1 MNSDNC
7 FEESTPKYLLDVK
20 SPGFDM
26 YTDNFEVTIKSETR
40 ETLFHKSDLV
50 EETVTEG
57 GQTKHYYYVSRR
69 RSGPRSRPYPRTE
82 RPSPS
87 PCVCPGCSCRSPA
100 YRSGTDVFPTP

>member
-57 GQTKHYYYVSRR
+57 GQTKHYYYVCFDSEDY
-69 RSGPRSRPYPRTE
+69 GPGQIFAI
-82 RPSPS
+82 
-87 PCVCPGCSCRSPA
+87 VKA
-100 YRSGTDVFPTP
+100 YVPDNDFQGGIRVEVDKFPLIYVKPV